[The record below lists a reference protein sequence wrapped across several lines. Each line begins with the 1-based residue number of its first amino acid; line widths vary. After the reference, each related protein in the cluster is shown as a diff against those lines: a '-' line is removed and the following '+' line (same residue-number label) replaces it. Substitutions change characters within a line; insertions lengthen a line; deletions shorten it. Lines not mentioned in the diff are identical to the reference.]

1 MNLHFYQDML
11 VRILGFVKRE
21 LGELLL
27 QKVVS
32 QPPSTTSHHSGT
44 HEQLPMGYSTCWN
57 LNLDLQRS

>member
-1 MNLHFYQDML
+1 ML

-32 QPPSTTSHHSGT
+32 QPPLPLPITREPMSSFPWAIPHAGT
-44 HEQLPMGYSTCWN
+44 
-57 LNLDLQRS
+57 